1 MATKKTETTKKTTA
15 KKPATTTT
23 VKKPAAKEKTQ
34 TVILTIEAT
43 YILKGGKLINP
54 DFAKAPDKFPI
65 DSIDLNVCPGADKVD
80 IKKMQVF
87 ETEEVKGG
95 KGKGPTPKP
104 KKPVKKTTKT
114 A

>member
-1 MATKKTETTKKTTA
+1 MEKKTTKKPVKKTTTTKKATTA
-15 KKPATTTT
+15 KKPA
-23 VKKPAAKEKTQ
+23 VKKEKTQ
-34 TVILTIEAT
+34 TVVLTIEAT

-54 DFAKAPDKFPI
+54 DFAKAPDKFPVGT
-65 DSIDLNVCPGADKVD
+65 IDLNVCPGADKVD

-95 KGKGPTPKP
+95 KGPAPKP